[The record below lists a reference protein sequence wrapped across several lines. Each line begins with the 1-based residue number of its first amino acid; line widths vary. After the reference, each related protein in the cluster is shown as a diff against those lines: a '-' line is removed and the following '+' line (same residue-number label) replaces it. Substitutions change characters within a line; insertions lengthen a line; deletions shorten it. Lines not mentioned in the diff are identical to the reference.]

1 MEFLRKIKGIFIA
14 SLLFGITAFI
24 VLIMRICP
32 SKQRSLRRVIAKVVR
47 TIVGYKVEF
56 EGEFDGSSELFVLN
70 HQSLSCCRESPFCDG
85 SRWCGQ
91 QRW

>member
-24 VLIMRICP
+24 VLIMRIFP

-47 TIVGYKVEF
+47 TIVGYKV
-56 EGEFDGSSELFVLN
+56 
-70 HQSLSCCRESPFCDG
+70 
-85 SRWCGQ
+85 
-91 QRW
+91 

>member
-24 VLIMRICP
+24 VLIMRIFP

-70 HQSLSCCRESPFCDG
+70 HQSLLDILIFDEFHPGDIKG
-85 SRWCGQ
+85 
-91 QRW
+91 

>member
-24 VLIMRICP
+24 VLIMRIFP

-47 TIVGYKVEF
+47 TIVGYKVE
-56 EGEFDGSSELFVLN
+56 
-70 HQSLSCCRESPFCDG
+70 SLRASLMAVANFLC
-85 SRWCGQ
+85 
-91 QRW
+91 